1 MRSRCL
7 SLLPRTTSTVIANI
21 KIIAAKCENEENRG
35 TCKFF
40 NKGAALN
47 MMLRTIQDEENNKY
61 SLIECCYVD
70 KWDGVKK
77 NKK

>member
-1 MRSRCL
+1 
-7 SLLPRTTSTVIANI
+7 
-21 KIIAAKCENEENRG
+21 
-35 TCKFF
+35 
-40 NKGAALN
+40 

-77 NKK
+77 DKK